1 MKKTT
6 ILLVSLFTGITVY
19 SQVGINTNSPKATLD
34 VTAKATDATAMD
46 GLIAPRLTGAQL
58 RSKTYTADQT
68 GALVY
73 VTAAD
78 TAPAGQTINVTKIG
92 YFYFDGTKWVS
103 NGTNTNLYNSDGTI
117 TGNRIVSMNSNILK
131 FSGTDGTMKV
141 DNEGESEFYITALNS
156 NTARTRLTSGTSDL
170 QIAVNPNGNIDFSG
184 EPGGTSSLSFGTPTG
199 ANPSSQVELYTLGL
213 TRMSVN
219 GIGNVGIATTNQ
231 TETLDNNGITRL
243 RSLPLNGATNAI
255 HTQSGGSASPTQNQT
270 FTATRTVV
278 ADANGVLGYVT
289 GLPSTGSGTP
299 PSGSI
304 NVGETISQI
313 YTVPIATANTN
324 SFNLGNYITT
334 NSLPALPIID
344 GLQINM
350 QGVSSA
356 YYDPRIYNVSSAS
369 QLISFQSFATQVNQN
384 RTSLN
389 NTVAAGNYLQID
401 SDNLVYWTTSAAE
414 VETANVQV
422 QIDANTYR
430 WYEFKWWCMEIS
442 STKKIFLSI
451 TRKA

>member
-1 MKKTT
+1 MKKNT
-6 ILLVSLFTGITVY
+6 ILLVSLFMSMAVY

-34 VTAKATDATAMD
+34 IAAKATDATTME
-46 GLIAPRLTGAQL
+46 GIIAPRLTGAQL

-78 TAPAGQTINVTKIG
+78 TAPAGQTVNVTKIG
-92 YFYFDGTKWVS
+92 YFYFDGTQWISTGGS
-103 NGTNTNLYNSDGTI
+103 NIYNSDGTI
-117 TGNRIVSMNSNILK
+117 TGDRTVSMNSNILT
-131 FSGTDGTMKV
+131 FSGTDGRMKV
-141 DNEGESEFYITALNS
+141 DNEGESEFYITAFNS

-184 EPGGTSSLSFGTPTG
+184 EPGGTSSLSFGTPTE
-199 ANPSSQVELYTLGL
+199 ANPSSRVELYTLGV

-219 GIGNVGIATTNQ
+219 GIGNIGIATTNQ

-289 GLPSTGSGTP
+289 GLPSTGGGTP

-313 YTVPIATANTN
+313 YTVPTTTSNST

-334 NSLPALPIID
+334 NGLPALPIID
-344 GLQINM
+344 GLQINL
-350 QGVSSA
+350 QGISSA
-356 YYDPRIYNVSSAS
+356 YYDPRIYNVSSSS

-389 NTVAAGNYLQID
+389 NTVTAGNYLQID